1 MMRWA
6 VLACAV
12 VLVGAGDLVYVT
24 GEEVP
29 ELEILEPVDGSVVR
43 LLEGESAVMKFG
55 VNFLKGQCNALECMR
70 ASVSGLR
77 LALTLARGRV
87 FCLQSR
93 AALVDRFVVRR

>member
-1 MMRWA
+1 MLRWA

-24 GEEVP
+24 GEVP

-55 VNFLKGQCNALECMR
+55 VNFLKGQCN
-70 ASVSGLR
+70 
-77 LALTLARGRV
+77 
-87 FCLQSR
+87 
-93 AALVDRFVVRR
+93 

>member
-6 VLACAV
+6 VLAFAV

-77 LALTLARGRV
+77 ARCCV
-87 FCLQSR
+87 CTCANVMAVELCLR
-93 AALVDRFVVRR
+93 LCTDVNA